1 MDEFWQRVAGHLQPG
16 WPAFLTLAD
25 ILIVTVISYRL
36 LKLVRGTRAW
46 KILIGIA
53 VFVIFLSLSD
63 VLGLVATHWVLQTAT
78 LLAPVALTILLLPE
92 LRQALEGFARLGLWP
107 ERLITAEKPH
117 GDRVQEAVVEAVSA
131 MARERTGALIVV
143 ERTDRMTEIERSGV
157 PLHAEV
163 SAELLRA
170 VFHHGNPLHDG
181 AALIREGQLEAAAC
195 RLPNSESTMALEKDM
210 HLRHRA
216 GLGASEAGDA
226 VVIIV
231 SEERGAIT
239 LAVDGAIEPVMN
251 GAELAD
257 RLTGLLALPD
267 APEKVLER
275 VFRRKGAANGEEGEP
290 EEEKA

>member
-1 MDEFWQRVAGHLQPG
+1 LDEFWQRVAGHLQPG
-16 WPAFLTLAD
+16 WPAFRTLAD

-63 VLGLVATHWVLQTAT
+63 LLGLVATHWVLQTAT
-78 LLAPVALTILLLPE
+78 LLAPVALAILLLPE

-107 ERLITAEKPH
+107 ERLIAADKPLS
-117 GDRVQEAVVEAVSA
+117 DQVQEAVVEAVSA
-131 MARERTGALIVV
+131 MARERTGALIVI

-195 RLPNSESTMALEKDM
+195 RLPNSDSTMALEKDM

-226 VVIIV
+226 IVIIV
-231 SEERGAIT
+231 SEERGSIT
-239 LAVDGAIEPVMN
+239 LAVDGSIEPVAG

-257 RLTGLLALPD
+257 RLADLLALPE
-267 APEKVLER
+267 APDKVLER
-275 VFRRKGAANGEEGEP
+275 VLRRRSGGSSEGEEALRA
-290 EEEKA
+290 EE